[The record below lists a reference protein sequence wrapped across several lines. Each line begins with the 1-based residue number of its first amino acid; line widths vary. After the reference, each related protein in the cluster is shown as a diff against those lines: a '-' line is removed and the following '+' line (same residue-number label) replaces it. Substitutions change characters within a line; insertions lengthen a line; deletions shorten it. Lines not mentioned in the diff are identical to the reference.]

1 MGWGPRRIVC
11 LTAETVD
18 MLYRIGAVDKVVGV
32 SGYTVFPPEARAK
45 PFVSAFTTIRYD
57 VIDMLKPDL
66 IIGFSDL
73 QAEAARELGK
83 RGYSVLLTNQRT
95 LSEMFETL
103 VMIGRIVGKG
113 VEAETLVAD
122 LQEQLEATQRASS
135 SQAIRPR
142 VYFEEWDEPL
152 ISGISWI
159 GELIEAAGGADI
171 FPELRESPN
180 ASGRVVKP
188 ESVIERAPDI
198 IIASWCGKKA
208 NLEAICGRPGWQVM
222 PAVRDGQ
229 VHEIKSAYCLQPG
242 PCLITEGLPR
252 FRAIIRDWRSKAAG
266 ET

>member
-1 MGWGPRRIVC
+1 

-18 MLYRIGAVDKVVGV
+18 VLYRLDAIDKVVGV

-73 QAEAARELGK
+73 QAEAATELGK
-83 RGYSVLLTNQRT
+83 RGHTVLLTNQRT

-113 VEAETLVAD
+113 AEAEALVVD
-122 LQEQLEATQRASS
+122 LQEQLEATRRASR
-135 SQAIRPR
+135 SQVIRPR

-159 GELIEAAGGADI
+159 GDLIEAAGGDDI
-171 FPELRESPN
+171 FPELRETPN

-188 ESVIERAPDI
+188 ETVIARAPDI

-208 NLEAICGRPGWQVM
+208 NLEAICVRPGW
-222 PAVRDGQ
+222 PAIPAIHDGQ

-242 PCLITEGLPR
+242 PRLITEGLPR
-252 FRAIIRDWRSKAAG
+252 FRTIIKDWRTKA
-266 ET
+266 TRDT